1 MAVGV
6 PEKDVFAAAD
16 AVLARG
22 ERPTV
27 ERVRQELGRGSPAR
41 VGALLDDWWEHLAGR
56 LRGETR
62 LPGLPAE
69 VAQAFVAIWKE
80 ATTLAAAVAE
90 QTLQAQ
96 RDVLNE
102 ERHQLAEADAL
113 RRQELTQAQRQTAEA
128 IANQKA
134 VETRLADL
142 EQLSCQRQV
151 QIDDLLAQRD
161 QARKETA
168 GVREEMQAAAK
179 KAAEERDELQHYLRS
194 VEDRAHR
201 EVDRAREE
209 SRLLSG
215 QLKEV
220 TQKLQKEIQE
230 KQSKERALADSRQ
243 QGAEATAKLEALTTL
258 LESEKKAVDMLNSR
272 AQAQQE
278 RQQALETDL
287 GATREELAAT
297 HAREAMLGQRVEELT
312 LQLSALQESVHE
324 QSRQRAKPG
333 SENS

>member
-16 AVLARG
+16 AVLERG
-22 ERPTV
+22 QRPTV
-27 ERVRQELGRGSPAR
+27 ERVREELGRGSPAR
-41 VGALLDDWWEHLAGR
+41 VGALLDEWWGQLSTR

-80 ATTLAAAVAE
+80 ATTLAGVVAE
-90 QTLQAQ
+90 QSLQAQ

-102 ERHQLAEADAL
+102 ERQQLAEADAL
-113 RRQELTQAQRQTAEA
+113 RRLELTQAQRQTAEA
-128 IANQKA
+128 IASQKA
-134 VETRLADL
+134 VEIRLADL
-142 EQLSCQRQV
+142 EQLSSQRQE

-168 GVREEMQAAAK
+168 GVREEMQAAAQ
-179 KAAEERDELQHYLRS
+179 KAAEEREGQQIYIRG

-209 SRLLSG
+209 GRSLNA
-215 QLKEV
+215 QVKEL
-220 TQKLQKEIQE
+220 TQKLQKEAQE
-230 KQSKERALADSRQ
+230 RQVTERALAASRQ
-243 QGAEATAKLEALTTL
+243 QGAEATAKLEAMGTL
-258 LESEKKAVDMLNSR
+258 LESEKSTVDVLTLR
-272 AQAQQE
+272 AQASQE
-278 RQQALETDL
+278 RQQALEAVL

-297 HAREAMLGQRVEELT
+297 HARETMLSERVGELT
-312 LQLSALQESVHE
+312 NQLAALQETITKL
-324 QSRQRAKPG
+324 SREKIEPDSEG
-333 SENS
+333 S